1 MFVKTL
7 TALVLILFCSY
18 VVAQEFLVGDWLA
31 INGTNEIRASFA
43 TDGSYSWDISNSSNG
58 NSASETGTWTFSDN
72 RLTLQ
77 PIETSSG
84 DALTAETYSFEQVSD
99 KGFRMAGGNFE
110 LDTLLFEETDGQQNT
125 STSWLLGDWWA
136 MIGSSQVLLHFN
148 EDGSYEQTS
157 QGAIS
162 SETSQGTWILQD
174 NQLTLSSDDTTIY
187 ALSTGGNGTWLNL
200 EPEGSIEAF
209 FFQRPDGYTPPN
221 VSGSASLPGQYVH
234 EGATLVITTND
245 NAYEGSL
252 LYLNQQVPVE
262 VTLENNQVRL
272 SYTLAG
278 LPTETH
284 MAALENNALRVSDVG
299 VDITWRKQSETPLP
313 QPEGL
318 IGEWILDYDSV
329 NASSSLIFLPDG
341 HYLYQTSLDGYT
353 TSERGMFEVAD
364 SQVNFSPLCGESYSR
379 EIRQVNNHLIT
390 SEGGPLKAFIFEPIS
405 NETVVL
411 GNEQI
416 QAEAQAWLEHITL
429 APATADAVQPGG
441 NIPVDPNPANVLA
454 DAQTFAEQ
462 ELYFVR
468 SSYWYT
474 FDDSGAFIQRN
485 IASSSIDGNATL
497 DSGEEEYFDKTEF
510 YFFPNSRAFL
520 RFELYANADLTT
532 SPPTPLIQG
541 SWGRYTIQDEAL
553 SFESDEG
560 EQLSLSLLESRRL
573 LNWDNECYENTKW
586 TEARLE

>member
-7 TALVLILFCSY
+7 TALLLFCSC
-18 VVAQEFLVGDWLA
+18 VAAQEFLLGDWLA

-43 TDGSYSWDISNSSNG
+43 ADGSYSWTIENSSNG

-77 PIETSSG
+77 PVETSSG
-84 DALTAETYSFEQVSD
+84 DVLTPETYSFEQVSD

-110 LDTLLFEETDGQQNT
+110 LDTLLFEKTAGEQNS
-125 STSWLLGDWWA
+125 STPWLLGEWWA
-136 MIGSSQVLLHFN
+136 LIGSSQVLLHFN
-148 EDGSYEQTS
+148 EDGSYEQSRKGITTDD
-157 QGAIS
+157 
-162 SETSQGTWILQD
+162 ETFQGTWVLQD
-174 NQLTLSSDDTTIY
+174 NRLTLSSADTTSYI
-187 ALSTGGNGTWLNL
+187 LSTDGSGTWLEL
-200 EPEGSIEAF
+200 TKVDTTDAI
-209 FFQRPDGYTPPN
+209 FFQRPDGYTAPN
-221 VSGSASLPGQYVH
+221 ASSKASLPGQYVH
-234 EGATLVITTND
+234 EDATLVITANGD
-245 NAYEGSL
+245 VYEGSL
-252 LYLNQQVPVE
+252 LYLNQQVPVD
-262 VTLENNQVRL
+262 VQLENNQVRL

-278 LPTETH
+278 LPTETIA
-284 MAALENNALRVSDVG
+284 AALENNALRVSSTG
-299 VDITWRKQSETPLP
+299 LDITWRKQSETPLP

-318 IGEWILDYDSV
+318 IGEWILNYDSV
-329 NASSSLIFLPDG
+329 NASSSLTFLPDG

-353 TSERGMFEVAD
+353 TNERGTYEVAG
-364 SQVNFSPLCGESYSR
+364 SQMNFLPLCGQPYNR
-379 EIRQVNNHLIT
+379 EIQQVNNHLIT
-390 SEGGPLKAFIFEPIS
+390 TEGGSLKAFIFEPIS

-411 GNEQI
+411 GNEQA
-416 QAEAQAWLEHITL
+416 QAEAQAWLEQITL
-429 APATADAVQPGG
+429 APVTADAVQPGG
-441 NIPVDPNPANVLA
+441 NIPVDPNPTNILAN
-454 DAQTFAEQ
+454 AQTFAEQ

-497 DSGEEEYFDKTEF
+497 DSGQEQYFDKTEF

-541 SWGRYTIQDEAL
+541 SWGRYTIQDDTL

-560 EQLSLSLLESRRL
+560 EQLELSLLESRRL

-586 TEARLE
+586 TEVRLE